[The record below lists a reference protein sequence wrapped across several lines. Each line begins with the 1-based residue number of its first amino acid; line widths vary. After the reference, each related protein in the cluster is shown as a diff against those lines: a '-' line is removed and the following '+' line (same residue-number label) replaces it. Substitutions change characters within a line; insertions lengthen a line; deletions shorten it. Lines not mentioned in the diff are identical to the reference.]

1 MTIYNDTMS
10 DGVLLDGT
18 SLVSKET
25 SLEASGGVLANG
37 IFNFYLIFDK
47 ISEDGISLDG
57 SILLIQE
64 FSNDQL
70 ITYATDAQF
79 DFDISF
85 VWTTGIVA
93 QYWYV
98 VEGYV

>member
-37 IFNFYLIFDK
+37 IFNFYLIT
-47 ISEDGISLDG
+47 L
-57 SILLIQE
+57 
-64 FSNDQL
+64 
-70 ITYATDAQF
+70 
-79 DFDISF
+79 
-85 VWTTGIVA
+85 
-93 QYWYV
+93 
-98 VEGYV
+98 